1 MTSKFFNDVSN
12 GQSLEFTAMFSA
24 LSPTFRAAVTLRAL
38 RARDNV
44 ATEAGRALD
53 SAIRG
58 SIRLVGYSNPAL
70 ALSSVLLDPVVNTVT
85 KSEKLAGAALR
96 VWAESHEDLQR
107 LVLEHLGTQGIPTD
121 FPDFPTSS
129 FRGFWDDDN
138 WRRELDWVVEF
149 TEDWDED
156 DIALMLCY
164 VSGKTIP
171 IPEEDEDEAER
182 HEEPF
187 VPLASLRD
195 APAPR
200 LPAPHIPAPRL
211 EEELPLRPGKTAK
224 VIAAPPDLPGELS
237 GSAILS
243 RCITYLGSL
252 APEDRSWDEAVPDFV
267 AAVSEVRELKAAQRE
282 RRANLA
288 TVRGEIADEF
298 APDLAFLEQDISA
311 WSPEGLTDLGEL
323 DQTLELAAGLKYLL
337 AEYREVRRP
346 GNTLSEELSRRERRF
361 VLEPRILDT
370 MGLIG
375 QSMSG
380 GRGSGAGPAA
390 ARELTYEPLEDGRV
404 AGELG

>member
-1 MTSKFFNDVSN
+1 MTSKFYNDGSAR
-12 GQSLEFTAMFSA
+12 QSLEFTALFSA
-24 LSPTFRAAVTLRAL
+24 LSPSFRASVTLRAL

-70 ALSSVLLDPVVNTVT
+70 AISSVLLEPVVNTVT

-107 LVLEHLGTQGIPTD
+107 LVSEHLGTQGISTD
-121 FPDFPTSS
+121 FPDFTASR
-129 FRGFWDDDN
+129 FRGFWDDDS
-138 WRRELDWVVEF
+138 WRRELDWVIEF

-171 IPEEDEDEAER
+171 APEDDEEEKS
-182 HEEPF
+182 EEPF

-195 APAPR
+195 APEPR
-200 LPAPHIPAPRL
+200 V
-211 EEELPLRPGKTAK
+211 EEELPFRPSKTAK
-224 VIAAPPDLPGELS
+224 VAAASPGELS

-243 RCITYLGSL
+243 HCIAYLRSL
-252 APEDRSWDEAVPDFV
+252 TPEDRGWDEAVPAFV
-267 AAVSEVRELKAAQRE
+267 EDVEEVRELKAAQRE
-282 RRANLA
+282 RRASLTMA
-288 TVRGEIADEF
+288 RGEIAGEF
-298 APDLAFLEQDISA
+298 AHDLEFLEQDISA

-323 DQTLELAAGLKYLL
+323 DQTLELTAGLKRLL

-375 QSMSG
+375 QSMSAA
-380 GRGSGAGPAA
+380 RGSGAGPAA
-390 ARELTYEPLEDGRV
+390 NRELTYEPLEDGR
-404 AGELG
+404 AARELVDS